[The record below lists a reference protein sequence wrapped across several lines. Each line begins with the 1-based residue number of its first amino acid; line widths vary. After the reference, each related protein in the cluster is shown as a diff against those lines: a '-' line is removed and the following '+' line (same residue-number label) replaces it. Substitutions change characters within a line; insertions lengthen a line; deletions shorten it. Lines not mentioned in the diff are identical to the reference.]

1 MHSAGGGSDILVS
14 CHSGG
19 GGLKTRK
26 CAVQVGGRTLPLR
39 WRWPEHKEMH
49 SAGGGSDILVS
60 CHSGGGGLKTRKCAV
75 EVGGRTSRSFSTQVE
90 VA

>member
-1 MHSAGGGSDILVS
+1 MEVGGRTSRSVATQVEVAEMRSGGGGLDILVS

-26 CAVQVGGRTLPLR
+26 CAVQVGGRT
-39 WRWPEHKEMH
+39 
-49 SAGGGSDILVS
+49 
-60 CHSGGGGLKTRKCAV
+60 
-75 EVGGRTSRSFSTQVE
+75 SRSVATQVE

>member
-1 MHSAGGGSDILVS
+1 MEMRSGGGGSDILVS

-26 CAVQVGGRTLPLR
+26 CEVEVGGRTSR
-39 WRWPEHKEMH
+39 SVATQVEVVNCH
-49 SAGGGSDILVS
+49 S
-60 CHSGGGGLKTRKCAV
+60 SGGGGLKTRKCEV
-75 EVGGRTSRSFSTQVE
+75 EVGGRTSRSIATHQVE

>member
-1 MHSAGGGSDILVS
+1 MGVGRLGQLPLRWRWPEDKEMRSGGGGSDILVS

-26 CAVQVGGRTLPLR
+26 CAVQVGGRT
-39 WRWPEHKEMH
+39 
-49 SAGGGSDILVS
+49 
-60 CHSGGGGLKTRKCAV
+60 
-75 EVGGRTSRSFSTQVE
+75 SRSVATQVE